1 MSSSHRGSASSS
13 RQRGRIVSNETRTRS
28 TDRFKWTYEQ
38 EKKLIELFDLAI
50 STNKYTLKDPTA
62 LGRDYIVGQFN
73 LAFNMNITYGFFK
86 NKLDEFKKSYKMWKF
101 LMKSTGISVD
111 PETSMIYASPEWW
124 DNHEAGCRLTK
135 SFNREPPKFWDIMLE
150 SILEEVNNVGDVR
163 VVHTLVADEGVVC
176 IDQVEAQE
184 LMLEV
189 VHEEVGENNHLRQ
202 QCKKL
207 LLGLEIF
214 NDKVYNN
221 FFLAEALFLD
231 LQVTKHTKFYWK
243 CLNTLQDTYE
253 DKLQLLEAMTCDSRN
268 NEDISK
274 QLDLIM
280 EMTNQP
286 ERIQL
291 MFNMN
296 FRWTIIMKFQIAQ
309 QKELRLIP
317 NNHNHPVLAFR
328 ICQLRS
334 QSVHNLSYEERVEL
348 WNMKNEQFEELVIQP
363 SLNYFDQ
370 NFQRAPQR
378 TGRGLGWRN
387 IWNRL
392 QEDDAACL
400 QLLRMSLP
408 CFTALCNI
416 LQTNYGLQPTSNIS
430 IEESVA
436 IFLVI
441 CGHNEVQRDVGLRFG
456 RNQETVMRKFSE
468 VLTATELLA
477 CDYIRTPTTQEL
489 QRISERLLVDRV
501 NYPYIS
507 GCVGAMDGTHVCVKV
522 TPELQGMYWNRHD
535 NASLNIMA
543 ICDFNMLF
551 TYIWNGAPGSCHD
564 TAVLTMA
571 KESDSEF
578 PMPPLDKYYL
588 VVSGYPNKQGFLA
601 PYRSSR
607 NRL

>member
-1 MSSSHRGSASSS
+1 MMIHIL
-13 RQRGRIVSNETRTRS
+13 QM
-28 TDRFKWTYEQ
+28 
-38 EKKLIELFDLAI
+38 
-50 STNKYTLKDPTA
+50 
-62 LGRDYIVGQFN
+62 N
-73 LAFNMNITYGFFK
+73 LPM
-86 NKLDEFKKSYKMWKF
+86 MQ
-101 LMKSTGISVD
+101 
-111 PETSMIYASPEWW
+111 
-124 DNHEAGCRLTK
+124 
-135 SFNREPPKFWDIMLE
+135 LE
-150 SILEEVNNVGDVR
+150 SILEEVNNVGDVG
-163 VVHTLVADEGVVC
+163 VVHTLVVDEGVVC

-221 FFLAEALFLD
+221 FFLA
-231 LQVTKHTKFYWK
+231 
-243 CLNTLQDTYE
+243 
-253 DKLQLLEAMTCDSRN
+253 
-268 NEDISK
+268 
-274 QLDLIM
+274 
-280 EMTNQP
+280 
-286 ERIQL
+286 
-291 MFNMN
+291 
-296 FRWTIIMKFQIAQ
+296 
-309 QKELRLIP
+309 
-317 NNHNHPVLAFR
+317 FR

-334 QSVHNLSYEERVEL
+334 QGVHNLSYEERVEL
-348 WNMKNEQFEELVIQP
+348 WNLENEQFEELVIQP
-363 SLNYFDQ
+363 SLNYSDQ

-468 VLTATELLA
+468 VLTATEFLA

-489 QRISERLLVDRV
+489 QRIPERLLVDRV
-501 NYPYIS
+501 NYPYFS

-588 VVSGYPNKQGFLA
+588 VDSGYPDKQGFLA

-607 NRL
+607 NRVVRYHMSQFNYGPLPKNK

>member
-1 MSSSHRGSASSS
+1 
-13 RQRGRIVSNETRTRS
+13 
-28 TDRFKWTYEQ
+28 
-38 EKKLIELFDLAI
+38 
-50 STNKYTLKDPTA
+50 
-62 LGRDYIVGQFN
+62 
-73 LAFNMNITYGFFK
+73 
-86 NKLDEFKKSYKMWKF
+86 
-101 LMKSTGISVD
+101 
-111 PETSMIYASPEWW
+111 
-124 DNHEAGCRLTK
+124 
-135 SFNREPPKFWDIMLE
+135 
-150 SILEEVNNVGDVR
+150 
-163 VVHTLVADEGVVC
+163 
-176 IDQVEAQE
+176 
-184 LMLEV
+184 
-189 VHEEVGENNHLRQ
+189 
-202 QCKKL
+202 
-207 LLGLEIF
+207 
-214 NDKVYNN
+214 
-221 FFLAEALFLD
+221 
-231 LQVTKHTKFYWK
+231 
-243 CLNTLQDTYE
+243 
-253 DKLQLLEAMTCDSRN
+253 
-268 NEDISK
+268 
-274 QLDLIM
+274 M
-280 EMTNQP
+280 E
-286 ERIQL
+286 
-291 MFNMN
+291 
-296 FRWTIIMKFQIAQ
+296 
-309 QKELRLIP
+309 
-317 NNHNHPVLAFR
+317 
-328 ICQLRS
+328 
-334 QSVHNLSYEERVEL
+334 
-348 WNMKNEQFEELVIQP
+348 NEQFEELVIQP
-363 SLNYFDQ
+363 SLNYYDQ

-489 QRISERLLVDRV
+489 QRIPERLLVDRV
-501 NYPYIS
+501 NYPYFS

-571 KESDSEF
+571 KESYYEF

-588 VVSGYPNKQGFLA
+588 VDSGYPNKQGFLA

-607 NRL
+607 NRVVRYHMSQFNYGPPPKNKEELFNRRHASLRSVIERTFGVWKKKWRILSDFPRYDIDIQKRVIMATMRLHNFIKISNFADADFAEVMIETRINDTNSENDLDDTEALNATNTIDGEYMARIRDNIANMLWENLNS